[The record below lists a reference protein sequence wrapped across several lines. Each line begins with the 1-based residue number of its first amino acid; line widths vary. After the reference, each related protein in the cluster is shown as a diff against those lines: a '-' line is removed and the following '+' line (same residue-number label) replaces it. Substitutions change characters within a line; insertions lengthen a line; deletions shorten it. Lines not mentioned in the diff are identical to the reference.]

1 MAVRTRLITPLK
13 SGTFFSAR
21 SNPSS
26 CRTASTITRR
36 GRSQLP
42 ISQTTLSTEG
52 IFRRDSVTM
61 ARFIRWYQSPT
72 DCAGPSSWPSPPG
85 RRRPT
90 LPLGEGWGKESGMLQ
105 PLLIDHAYAW
115 SAGANDFADHRCAG
129 GAVLFQNTFHFLQ
142 SFGRNTEQQAATRLC
157 VCKQKAHRLRSGVPF
172 HNGICCFEILSC
184 PARNTVLRDERE
196 NLAANH
202 RHFCGD
208 DFCADSTSATHRGE
222 MSEQPKPSHINS
234 RANQA
239 KLSQL
244 GTDDVQLAHERD
256 GLPH

>member
-1 MAVRTRLITPLK
+1 MARRTRFITPLK
-13 SGTFFSAR
+13 FGTFFSAR
-21 SNPSS
+21 NNPSS
-26 CRTASTITRR
+26 CRTTSTITRR

-72 DCAGPSSWPSPPG
+72 DCAGPSSWK
-85 RRRPT
+85 PT

-142 SFGRNTEQQAATRLC
+142 SFGRNTE
-157 VCKQKAHRLRSGVPF
+157 
-172 HNGICCFEILSC
+172 
-184 PARNTVLRDERE
+184 
-196 NLAANH
+196 
-202 RHFCGD
+202 
-208 DFCADSTSATHRGE
+208 
-222 MSEQPKPSHINS
+222 
-234 RANQA
+234 
-239 KLSQL
+239 
-244 GTDDVQLAHERD
+244 
-256 GLPH
+256 